1 MRLLLRPFLLV
12 TRAVRAFFS
21 ADLRLRRGE
30 HGLEVV
36 LDESRPAVPVR
47 ARSRKAARAD
57 AAAQKAREEAE
68 LMRRSLAA
76 LLDEMPGN
84 RTTLRHLAF
93 VEHALQRKG
102 ARALAK
108 LPYAVLQ
115 RALEQFEGVVVNW
128 SDEGLATLRSKMAVT
143 LIERE
148 AESGDDT
155 DPLQAGAAATSVL
168 DATALAHPA
177 DDEDEAAAAEAAL
190 RAAYGEVM
198 LPALEFE
205 PMTAAPEGLGVELQG
220 ELHSP
225 SGRAIA
231 KAIRRGDE
239 EALRPSAALH
249 S

>member
-1 MRLLLRPFLLV
+1 MRLLRPFALLV
-12 TRAVRAFFS
+12 RAARAFFR

-30 HGLEVV
+30 RGIEVV

-47 ARSRKAARAD
+47 VRGRRAARAD
-57 AAAQKAREEAE
+57 AAAQKVQQELE
-68 LMRRSLAA
+68 LMRGSLAA

-148 AESGDDT
+148 AEAGDDM
-155 DPLQAGAAATSVL
+155 DPLHAGAAATSML
-168 DATALAHPA
+168 DAAALTHPG
-177 DDEDEAAAAEAAL
+177 DDEDETAAAEAAL

-198 LPALEFE
+198 LPALQLE
-205 PMTAAPEGLGVELQG
+205 PMPDTPAGLDVEVQG